1 MKRCVLAFSV
11 LALLVGVAATS
22 FATGVYLAVPQ
33 VWQHKDTNMW
43 CNVCGAG
50 IAHAANHATV
60 CAHCGMYCGPG
71 ACSMYAGFKGR
82 PAPFGNQDN
91 IYDNGKSAQGEITGN
106 GTLETHG
113 VGMYVGLGGM
123 PAEVQAAFQYALAVP
138 PFQHGPV
145 ASGWPLITRQIVKWY
160 IDHNQPILWID
171 IGSWPSDQTGIPS
184 ELYYES
190 GHCKIIAG
198 YNDNDTP
205 GDLNDDTYRIFDPWP
220 TSGSPYCVLQNL
232 VIDPVDIYLT
242 MCAPVAAGRQ
252 TWGGIKD
259 AYAK

>member
-1 MKRCVLAFSV
+1 VKHWILSFSV

-22 FATGVYLAVPQ
+22 FAAQVTLAVPQ

-71 ACSMYAGFKGR
+71 ACSMYAGFQGR

-91 IYDNGKSAQGEITGN
+91 IYDNGKSAQGETTGN

-123 PAEVQAAFQYALAVP
+123 PPEVQAAFTYALAVP

-145 ASGWPLITRQIVKWY
+145 ANGWPLITPQIVKWY
-160 IDHNQPILWID
+160 IDHNQPVLWID
-171 IGSWPSDQTGIPS
+171 IGSWPGDQTGIPS

-198 YNDNDTP
+198 YDDNNTP
-205 GDLNDDTYRIFDPWP
+205 GNLIDDSYKIFDPWP
-220 TSGSPYCVLQNL
+220 TSGSPYWLAQNL

-242 MCAPVAAGRQ
+242 LTAPIAAGRQ
-252 TWGGIKD
+252 TWGSIKD